1 MVGSIRW
8 NLIIA
13 AISFVLTFIAS
24 SMNNIWSTTLIRS
37 CYSFLLLFVIVFLF
51 RWVLGTF
58 AGLDKITDIDSVT
71 DENKGTTLD
80 MTTPD
85 EEESLNQMLK
95 KSLDPNTQESEPS
108 FAPLKP
114 PKLSSKANIET
125 DDMVQALRQMSDE

>member
-1 MVGSIRW
+1 MIGSIRW
-8 NLIIA
+8 NFIVA
-13 AISFVLTFIAS
+13 AISFFITFLTS
-24 SMNNIWSTTLIRS
+24 SLNNIWSTTLIRS

-58 AGLDKITDIDSVT
+58 AGLDKIAEIDSMP
-71 DENKGTTLD
+71 DENKGNALD
-80 MTTPD
+80 VTTPD

-95 KSLDPNTQESEPS
+95 DSLDPNTNEGEPR

-125 DDMVQALRQMSDE
+125 GDMVQALRHMSEE